1 MYIPQST
8 NTKKLLTASLFL
20 LLSPVFAMPK
30 AILHR
35 SASPSLYPR
44 DFTPGLAARQSCVD
58 TCGSACYW
66 QSDIDTAVQKG
77 YSLHESGDT
86 VGDNDYPHEF
96 DDREGF
102 DITVSGPWY
111 EYPILSSYEVYTGGA
126 PGADRVVF
134 NDEGT
139 LALVVTHT
147 GASDDNFVECS
158 GEQP

>member
-1 MYIPQST
+1 
-8 NTKKLLTASLFL
+8 
-20 LLSPVFAMPK
+20 MPK

-66 QSDIDTAVQKG
+66 QSDIDAAVQKG